1 MVLLNKGE
9 YMEKV
14 FDIDKLFNMGP
25 VVMIVWEDFDDGVIS
40 YISENVFDVLGYT
53 QEEIIN
59 TEFRYAKIIHS
70 DDLTRVKDEISS
82 YLDKNIDNFSQQYRL
97 KKKNG
102 EYIYVFDFTRVIKND
117 NNDIVKVIGYF
128 YDQTESE
135 LLKQEI
141 EKKHKRLEYLIDS
154 ANLGTWVLNLN
165 NKNVEYNDNWAKI
178 IGYTLSEL
186 EPLSYDTWAKRCHPE
201 DLNKAL
207 DKLEKY
213 LNGESDIY
221 EAEFRML
228 HKNGNYK
235 WVLSRGKVLEYDKD
249 GNPHILYGVHID
261 IDEQKKTE
269 EKLRRF
275 VKYLN
280 TAQAVSKTGSWHID
294 INTNNLWWSKET
306 YRIFGLTENS
316 FVNLDKFIE
325 RIHPDDRQK
334 VSDALKQAI
343 DGKVYD
349 IDHRII
355 VGNEIKWVNEK
366 AEVVFDDDK
375 AIEAFGTV
383 RDITLERQIYEKL
396 KNENRLIEL
405 LFDLLPGFLWF
416 VNKDKII
423 QKQNKNAKERF
434 GSKIGEKCYMS
445 IFCGKFLSEEHKKLL
460 NEGINLPEMKCE
472 FCIAN
477 ESLDL
482 KSEFSIEIEDRENK
496 KFYKVWWIP
505 LSENEYIHYLIDITE
520 QKEAESYLMELAVK
534 DHLTKIYN
542 RRYITE
548 RLEAD
553 IELCKRTN
561 RKFSLIMFDIDHFKN
576 INDTYGHN
584 IGDNVLVKLTDIVKR
599 RIRKIDIFA
608 RWGGEE
614 FMIILPESRLEN
626 ARLLAEN
633 LRKLIEETDILRDR
647 TVTCS
652 FGVTEYYEGDTVD
665 FIVKRADD
673 CLYKAKFLGR
683 NTVVSI

>member
-40 YISENVFDVLGYT
+40 YISENVLDVLGYT

-117 NNDIVKVIGYF
+117 NNDIVKIIGYF
-128 YDQTESE
+128 YDQTESV

-141 EKKHKRLEYLIDS
+141 EKKHKRLELLIDS

-178 IGYTLSEL
+178 IGYTLNEL

-201 DLNKAL
+201 DLDKAL
-207 DKLEKY
+207 NKLEKY

-261 IDEQKKTE
+261 FDEQKKTE

-460 NEGINLPEMKCE
+460 NEGIELPEMKCE

-553 IELCKRTN
+553 IELCKRAN
-561 RKFSLIMFDIDHFKN
+561 RTFSLIMFDIDHFKN

-584 IGDNVLVKLTDIVKR
+584 VGDNVLIKLTDIVKR

-673 CLYKAKFLGR
+673 CLYKAKSLGR

>member
-228 HKNGNYK
+228 HKDGYYK
-235 WVLSRGKVLEYDKD
+235 WILSRGKVLEYDKD
-249 GNPHILYGVHID
+249 GNPLILYGVHID

>member
-1 MVLLNKGE
+1 MV
-9 YMEKV
+9 
-14 FDIDKLFNMGP
+14 
-25 VVMIVWEDFDDGVIS
+25 
-40 YISENVFDVLGYT
+40 
-53 QEEIIN
+53 
-59 TEFRYAKIIHS
+59 
-70 DDLTRVKDEISS
+70 
-82 YLDKNIDNFSQQYRL
+82 NI
-97 KKKNG
+97 
-102 EYIYVFDFTRVIKND
+102 YIYVSDFTRVIKND
-117 NNDIVKVIGYF
+117 NNDIVKIIGYF

-135 LLKQEI
+135 LLKEEI

-306 YRIFGLTENS
+306 YRIFGLAENS

-343 DGKVYD
+343 NGKIYD

-396 KNENRLIEL
+396 KNENKLIEL

-434 GSKIGEKCYMS
+434 GSKIGEKCYMG

-460 NEGINLPEMKCE
+460 NEGIELPEMKCE

-505 LSENEYIHYLIDITE
+505 LNENEYIHYLIDITE

-553 IELCKRTN
+553 IELCKRAN
-561 RKFSLIMFDIDHFKN
+561 RTFSLIMFDIDHFKN

-584 IGDNVLVKLTDIVKR
+584 VGDNVLIKLTDIVKR

-614 FMIILPESRLEN
+614 FLIMLPESRLEN

-633 LRKLIEETDILRDR
+633 LRKLIEETDILSDR

-665 FIVKRADD
+665 SIVKRADD
-673 CLYKAKFLGR
+673 CLYKAKSLGR

>member
-40 YISENVFDVLGYT
+40 YISENVLDVLGYT

-117 NNDIVKVIGYF
+117 NNDIVKIIGYF
-128 YDQTESE
+128 YDQTESV

-141 EKKHKRLEYLIDS
+141 EKKHKRLELLIDS

-178 IGYTLSEL
+178 IGYTLNEL

-201 DLNKAL
+201 DLDKAL
-207 DKLEKY
+207 NKLEKY

-221 EAEFRML
+221 EVEFRML
-228 HKNGNYK
+228 HKDGYYK
-235 WVLSRGKVLEYDKD
+235 WILSRGKVLEYDKD
-249 GNPHILYGVHID
+249 GNPLILYGVHID
-261 IDEQKKTE
+261 IDEQKKIE

-460 NEGINLPEMKCE
+460 NEGIELPEMKCE

-496 KFYKVWWIP
+496 KFYKAWWIP

-553 IELCKRTN
+553 IELCKRAN
-561 RKFSLIMFDIDHFKN
+561 RTFSLIMFDIDHFKN

-584 IGDNVLVKLTDIVKR
+584 VGDNVLIKLTDIVKR

-614 FMIILPESRLEN
+614 FLIMLPESRLEN

>member
-117 NNDIVKVIGYF
+117 NNDIVKIIGYF

-135 LLKQEI
+135 LLKEEI

-235 WVLSRGKVLEYDKD
+235 WILSRGKVLEYDKD
-249 GNPHILYGVHID
+249 DNPLILYGVHID
-261 IDEQKKTE
+261 IDEQKKIE

-306 YRIFGLTENS
+306 YRIFGLAENS

-460 NEGINLPEMKCE
+460 NEGIELPEMKCE

-553 IELCKRTN
+553 IELCKRAN
-561 RKFSLIMFDIDHFKN
+561 RTFSLIMFDIDHFKN

-584 IGDNVLVKLTDIVKR
+584 VGDNVLIKLTDIVKR

-614 FMIILPESRLEN
+614 FLIMLPESRLEN

>member
-40 YISENVFDVLGYT
+40 YISENVLDVLGYT

-117 NNDIVKVIGYF
+117 NNDIVKIIGYF
-128 YDQTESE
+128 YDQTESV

-141 EKKHKRLEYLIDS
+141 EKKHKRLELLIDS

-178 IGYTLSEL
+178 IGYTLNEL

-201 DLNKAL
+201 DLDKAL
-207 DKLEKY
+207 NKLEKY

-221 EAEFRML
+221 EVEFRML
-228 HKNGNYK
+228 HKDGYYK
-235 WVLSRGKVLEYDKD
+235 WILSRGKVLEYDKD
-249 GNPHILYGVHID
+249 GNPLILYGVHID
-261 IDEQKKTE
+261 IDEQKKIE

-460 NEGINLPEMKCE
+460 NEGIELPEMKCE

-553 IELCKRTN
+553 IELCKRAN
-561 RKFSLIMFDIDHFKN
+561 RTFSLIMFDIDHFKN

-584 IGDNVLVKLTDIVKR
+584 VGDNVLIKLTDIVKR

-614 FMIILPESRLEN
+614 FLIMLPESMLEN

>member
-40 YISENVFDVLGYT
+40 YISENVLDVLGYT

-117 NNDIVKVIGYF
+117 NNDIVKIIGYF
-128 YDQTESE
+128 YDQTESV

-141 EKKHKRLEYLIDS
+141 EKKHKRLELLIDS

-178 IGYTLSEL
+178 IGYTLNEL

-201 DLNKAL
+201 DLDKAL
-207 DKLEKY
+207 NKLEKY

-460 NEGINLPEMKCE
+460 NEGIELPEMKCE

-553 IELCKRTN
+553 IELCKRAN
-561 RKFSLIMFDIDHFKN
+561 RTFSLIMFDIDHFKN

-584 IGDNVLVKLTDIVKR
+584 VGDNVLIKLTDIVKR

-614 FMIILPESRLEN
+614 FLIMLPESMLEN

>member
-1 MVLLNKGE
+1 
-9 YMEKV
+9 MEKV

-117 NNDIVKVIGYF
+117 NNDIVKIIGYF
-128 YDQTESE
+128 YDQTESV

-141 EKKHKRLEYLIDS
+141 EKKHKRLELLIDS

-178 IGYTLSEL
+178 IGYTLNEL

-201 DLNKAL
+201 DLDKAL
-207 DKLEKY
+207 NKLEKY

-221 EAEFRML
+221 EVEFRML
-228 HKNGNYK
+228 HKDGYYK
-235 WVLSRGKVLEYDKD
+235 WILSRGKVLEYDKD
-249 GNPHILYGVHID
+249 GNPLILYGVHID
-261 IDEQKKTE
+261 IDEQKKIE

-460 NEGINLPEMKCE
+460 NEGIELPEMKCE

-553 IELCKRTN
+553 IELCKRAN
-561 RKFSLIMFDIDHFKN
+561 RTFSLIMFDIDHFKN

-584 IGDNVLVKLTDIVKR
+584 VGDNVLIKLTDIVKR

-614 FMIILPESRLEN
+614 FLIMLPESMLEN

>member
-249 GNPHILYGVHID
+249 GNPLILYGVHID

>member
-25 VVMIVWEDFDDGVIS
+25 IGMIVWEDFDHGAIS

-59 TEFRYAKIIHS
+59 TDFRYAKIIHS

-261 IDEQKKTE
+261 IDEQKKIE

-306 YRIFGLTENS
+306 YRIFGLAENS

-343 DGKVYD
+343 NGKIYD

-396 KNENRLIEL
+396 KNENKLIEL

-434 GSKIGEKCYMS
+434 GSKIGEKCYMG

-460 NEGINLPEMKCE
+460 NEGIELPEMKCE

-505 LSENEYIHYLIDITE
+505 LNENEYIHYLIDITE

-553 IELCKRTN
+553 IELCKRAN
-561 RKFSLIMFDIDHFKN
+561 RTFSLIMFDIDHFKN

-584 IGDNVLVKLTDIVKR
+584 VGDNVLIKLTDIVKR

-614 FMIILPESRLEN
+614 FLIMLPESRLEN

-633 LRKLIEETDILRDR
+633 LRKLIEETDILSDR

-665 FIVKRADD
+665 SIVKRADD
-673 CLYKAKFLGR
+673 CLYKAKSLGR